1 MEFGGC
7 RADVLADEILTFLQS
22 NLDFNI
28 CHNPGKKLNLAPT
41 KLHSK
46 CKAVFL
52 GDIFHIY

>member
-7 RADVLADEILTFLQS
+7 RADVL
-22 NLDFNI
+22 DFNV
-28 CHNPGKKLNLAPT
+28 CNNPGKKLNLAPT

-52 GDIFHIY
+52 GDNFNIY

>member
-28 CHNPGKKLNLAPT
+28 CHNPGKKLNLDPPNCIQNV
-41 KLHSK
+41 KQ
-46 CKAVFL
+46 F
-52 GDIFHIY
+52 F